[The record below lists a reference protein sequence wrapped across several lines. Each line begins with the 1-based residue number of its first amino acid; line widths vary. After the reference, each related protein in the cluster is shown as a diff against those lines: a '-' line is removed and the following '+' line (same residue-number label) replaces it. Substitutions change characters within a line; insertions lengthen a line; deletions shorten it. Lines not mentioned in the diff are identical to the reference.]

1 MGKEL
6 RITDVNKNVR
16 QYLVFMHLANVIRPG
31 ADSGA
36 EAVNAGL

>member
-6 RITDVNKNVR
+6 RIAEKKNVR